1 MNQVTSQVAGRN
13 PVPSLGCGVW
23 PVSAGGDDNFYA
35 ETILP
40 TGLQVTDTAAE
51 AALAQANVNLAQVH
65 VDLAQVHVDLGT
77 TNSDLGAIATNT
89 ATLHT
94 DLQGIQTTDSSI
106 LTAANAAEASL
117 ATVVTNTGAT
127 TTAVAAVT
135 SELSGQIHTDLAQVH
150 VDLGTTNSDL
160 GQLHTDIA
168 TTVHTDLEQLHT
180 DLGTANSDL
189 ATIVANTTVVAPAG
203 HVRCFQVTN
212 NGSVQVIVP
221 ASADGRGKTV
231 TNASVQAAANGAD
244 QWVGPAGVTAGNGH
258 YLGPGS
264 SMSFSGREAI
274 YVNGVSGLTTALE
287 EYT

>member
-13 PVPSLGCGVW
+13 PIPALDCGVW

-35 ETILP
+35 MTILP

-51 AALAQANVNLAQVH
+51 AALAQANVN
-65 VDLAQVHVDLGT
+65 
-77 TNSDLGAIATNT
+77 
-89 ATLHT
+89 
-94 DLQGIQTTDSSI
+94 
-106 LTAANAAEASL
+106 
-117 ATVVTNTGAT
+117 
-127 TTAVAAVT
+127 
-135 SELSGQIHTDLAQVH
+135 LAQVH